1 MISKT
6 IEKYINKKVRISFKE
21 FAGYPSPL
29 EGILKKVDNKYLYY
43 INLNGEKYYFRVSH
57 INKIEEI

>member
-21 FAGYPSPL
+21 FAGYPSL
-29 EGILKKVDNKYLYY
+29 EGILKKVDNKLLYY
-43 INLNGEKYYFRVSH
+43 IQLGSVKYYFRVCH
-57 INKIEEI
+57 INKIEER